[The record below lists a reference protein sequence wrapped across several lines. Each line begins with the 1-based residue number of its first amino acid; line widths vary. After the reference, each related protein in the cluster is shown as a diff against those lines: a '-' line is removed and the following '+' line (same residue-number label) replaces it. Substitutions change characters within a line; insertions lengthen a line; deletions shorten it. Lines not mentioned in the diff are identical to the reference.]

1 MCLFKSENDR
11 FDSLIER
18 ETKERNSIE
27 NEEQRLIGKTKVKII
42 SNEKK
47 TMGMKKKKIWFS
59 FIVRI
64 ELRLIRNKSR
74 MAKSNIY
81 KNNSKSFLLTKMEI
95 YFLNERDK
103 FCFRLIFKRLEYYW
117 DKNWNL
123 SSKLNRSLK

>member
-27 NEEQRLIGKTKVKII
+27 NEEQRFIGKTKVNII
-42 SNEKK
+42 PNEKK
-47 TMGMKKKKIWFS
+47 TMRMKKKKKKIWFS

-81 KNNSKSFLLTKMEI
+81 KNNSKFFLLIKMEI

-103 FCFRLIFKRLEYYW
+103 ILF
-117 DKNWNL
+117 
-123 SSKLNRSLK
+123 

>member
-1 MCLFKSENDR
+1 MCLFKIENDR

-47 TMGMKKKKIWFS
+47 TMRMKKKKIWFS

-64 ELRLIRNKSR
+64 ELRLIWNKSR

-81 KNNSKSFLLTKMEI
+81 KNKSNFSLLIKMEI
-95 YFLNERDK
+95 YFLNEKDK
-103 FCFRLIFKRLEYYW
+103 ILF
-117 DKNWNL
+117 
-123 SSKLNRSLK
+123 

>member
-42 SNEKK
+42 SNEKMTIK
-47 TMGMKKKKIWFS
+47 MKKKIWFS

-64 ELRLIRNKSR
+64 ELWLIRNKSR

-81 KNNSKSFLLTKMEI
+81 KNNSNFFYWQKWKFTFWMKEI
-95 YFLNERDK
+95 K
-103 FCFRLIFKRLEYYW
+103 
-117 DKNWNL
+117 
-123 SSKLNRSLK
+123 